1 MTEPVN
7 PMHMLEQMMQ
17 QFASNTNSQ
26 VSEELVG
33 KGGNSLEEDDSN
45 FLENHSVENSIVSV
59 EEEIPDFFDIDKV
72 RELEKEGL
80 VPKVL
85 FYESI
90 FQEILKENEENEEN
104 RDNLLLYLTFYNSE
118 KNIPPIEV
126 LTNLEGKFEEI
137 KRKIC
142 WKFHKFLDYSL
153 DSSKEFEKIILDKLV
168 KENNTRLL
176 VYHFLYRKKLKDV
189 KIDDIYNENCL
200 ENQYENDKKE
210 YCNVVQ
216 SVLMEQFY

>member
-1 MTEPVN
+1 MTEPAN

-17 QFASNTNSQ
+17 QLASDTNSQ
-26 VSEELVG
+26 MFEELVG
-33 KGGNSLEEDDSN
+33 KGGNSLEDDDSN
-45 FLENHSVENSIVSV
+45 FLENRSVGNSTVSV
-59 EEEIPDFFDIDKV
+59 EEEIPDFFNSDKV
-72 RELEKEGL
+72 REVEQGELL
-80 VPKVL
+80 PKVL

-90 FQEILKENEENEEN
+90 FQEILKENEEN
-104 RDNLLLYLTFYNSE
+104 RDNLLLYFTFYNSE

-142 WKFHKFLDYSL
+142 WKFNKFLDCSL
-153 DSSKEFEKIILDKLV
+153 DSSKEFEKIILDKLI